1 MVADVSVFFKRC
13 VDDAIEFSR
22 NVGIEPDR
30 WRWRLVENR
39 VEERC
44 RGVSAKRKRTGSHF
58 VQDGAKRKEISA
70 GVEFFAQ
77 CLLRRHIGDRTQ
89 GASGAGQVF
98 FRDRRRGAGFF
109 WHKGTHLRQAE
120 VEDLGVAAIRD
131 EEIRRLDVA
140 VNNALSVGGIE
151 SVGDFDAE
159 VEAGAPFP

>member
-1 MVADVSVFFKRC
+1 
-13 VDDAIEFSR
+13 
-22 NVGIEPDR
+22 
-30 WRWRLVENR
+30 
-39 VEERC
+39 
-44 RGVSAKRKRTGSHF
+44 
-58 VQDGAKRKEISA
+58 
-70 GVEFFAQ
+70 
-77 CLLRRHIGDRTQ
+77 
-89 GASGAGQVF
+89 VF